1 MQKEGNIIKMYYI
14 FEKRRHPFFW
24 SGILEGHTVL
34 PITDNYFDAN
44 LIDNRIGIE

>member
-1 MQKEGNIIKMYYI
+1 MQKKFNFIKTYYI